1 MQKVFYISKN
11 SDRYENRSDM
21 SAPDLDRFQR
31 VEQLNGLLEKGWSIK
46 DFKTDDDDVFFV
58 LEKYDN

>member
-46 DFKTDDDDVFFV
+46 DFKTDNDDAFFV